1 MIQRLS
7 YSRANVKCVPVLSDD
22 NLPAISDDNSTE
34 DILSELQTEVRE
46 TIEKSRR
53 IETAANILLDA
64 KETFKKIE
72 EN

>member
-1 MIQRLS
+1 MKS
-7 YSRANVKCVPVLSDD
+7 VPVLSDD
-22 NLPAISDDNSTE
+22 NLPTISDDNSTE

-46 TIEKSRR
+46 TIEKARR
-53 IETAANILLDA
+53 IETAANILIDA